1 MPTITAT
8 RDQLWEALTNA
19 QVTRAERAAA
29 GQDVSGIDLFVDRLL
44 DTYLASIRGL

>member
-19 QVTRAERAAA
+19 QAAKAERAAL
-29 GQDVSGIDLFVDRLL
+29 GRDTKGIELFIDKMLDL
-44 DTYLASIRGL
+44 YLSSIRGL

>member
-8 RDQLWEALTNA
+8 RDQLWEALTRA

-29 GQDVSGIDLFVDRLL
+29 GHDVSGIDRFIDACL
-44 DTYLASIRGL
+44 DTYLTTIRGL